1 MVFPSRGNA
10 LTRGN
15 GMKEREKNVCK
26 LVCIFYDFI
35 SHVYFNS
42 KRNGF
47 SFKDKAFSSE
57 DTHLDDMIFLVC
69 GLLLV
74 NELVTFI

>member
-26 LVCIFYDFI
+26 LVCIFYDLI

-47 SFKDKAFSSE
+47 SFKEKCSNK
-57 DTHLDDMIFLVC
+57 
-69 GLLLV
+69 GKW
-74 NELVTFI
+74 NERMKEKCT